1 MNPFAGI
8 PMFLI
13 RVLSVSISSHPL
25 KLIIDIIII
34 LDFIVIV
41 IKGYYRH
48 REIFPFSDLSI

>member
-1 MNPFAGI
+1 MATYRNMNPFAGI

-34 LDFIVIV
+34 LDFIVISHQ
-41 IKGYYRH
+41 K
-48 REIFPFSDLSI
+48 LL